1 MTKKH
6 PSNTLIRLLL
16 LSNVHACTCTCTCA
30 CSASNWCHRRKSHRL
45 EWLAAEHAKR
55 PDVART
61 RLLTVDTGTTETPE
75 RERARA
81 ASESSERSRSDG
93 TRNDRARSKLK
104 KRRMSRSWR
113 RARAACPRQSCRLL
127 ARTWKVWRVADTVTT
142 RYPSESNFT
151 AEE

>member
-16 LSNVHACTCTCTCA
+16 LSNVRACTCTCA

-61 RLLTVDTGTTETPE
+61 RLLTIDTGATETPE
-75 RERARA
+75 RRER
-81 ASESSERSRSDG
+81 E
-93 TRNDRARSKLK
+93 
-104 KRRMSRSWR
+104 R
-113 RARAACPRQSCRLL
+113 RAFSQQTIVSRVPSVIGTNVERL
-127 ARTWKVWRVADTVTT
+127 ARGRYHNAGLSFRANRILPTRREGARRGGEISRVSDRVTG
-142 RYPSESNFT
+142 YP
-151 AEE
+151 

>member
-30 CSASNWCHRRKSHRL
+30 CTASNRCHRRKSHRL

-61 RLLTVDTGTTETPE
+61 RLLNHRHRRQRRTE
-75 RERARA
+75 
-81 ASESSERSRSDG
+81 SERVSRSYG
-93 TRNDRARSKLK
+93 TRNDRA
-104 KRRMSRSWR
+104 MSRVLVSQAGLSAGTWEALGYRSERIEFYR
-113 RARAACPRQSCRLL
+113 RREGARRERHGGEIRTCRLVDEFRIAL
-127 ARTWKVWRVADTVTT
+127 PV
-142 RYPSESNFT
+142 YP
-151 AEE
+151 